1 MADPLNPSEKSP
13 MQRAVE
19 APENERTF
27 GELLK
32 EFKESNV
39 AKESE
44 QTIDKI
50 KGVLEALPDEIE
62 EIATAPLDKVQ
73 EILSTEGVSNED
85 IRDLQDILGNFN
97 EQVQEN
103 NDIDKETKEKIGA
116 LIEAS
121 NRRLEMQIEG
131 FGAKFTRTVSEN
143 FKAATG
149 FLAEKVSGLTM
160 SVAGAIGGD
169 SPLVANLTNFVTGR
183 GKEAIEGTKR
193 FVQERK
199 ERKEAREQRKQE
211 IEASLNL
218 EELQQKQAQRQQE
231 RDEQLQETRT
241 EFISSNEDQTD
252 ILKEVQTDT
261 RLIRDVVVGEVSDVQ
276 VEAPEL
282 ETPTVDV
289 EVPEFETPAVDVEV
303 PEVETPTVEVDA
315 QTDSTEQ
322 LTPRD
327 DGGVAS
333 ESMIQSIST
342 QRETDTQLNEKQI
355 DQQILEAIRN
365 GDIEQVELLQ
375 QQKETIKEQTED
387 QRLREEQKQQTQLEV
402 TKESENRQERLI
414 QAIEGVSG
422 AEGVDVEDDKLNL
435 SNALLGLVGFVTA
448 FISGFATE
456 VKKQLSLVFRP
467 IIRAFKNSKLGKL
480 VSNVFSSIRTFFGN
494 IVAKFKGS
502 KLGSFIDDIFKNIS
516 KSPIGK
522 LFTKIGDTFKK
533 LGKFVK
539 PLFGSADDVAG
550 IAGKFMRVGKV
561 LGSTLGKF
569 FLPITVLLA
578 TIDTV
583 KGFIQGFREGGL
595 VEGVKGALEGLF
607 SSLVGTPLN
616 LLKDLVGWVAGKL
629 GFENVQE
636 RLAAFDFNELYSKF
650 VDAGFAF
657 YGKLGES
664 IIGAFNKLKTF
675 FVDTFT
681 NFDLSETLESI
692 SGVINR
698 LFTAL
703 KDATVGKVKE
713 IGANI
718 PLVGRFFGGG
728 DDSESDIQP
737 QTEAMPRPTFGQ
749 MEDVGT
755 QPQVEVSE
763 ELVKQQNLQRTMQME
778 SQFNESRVM
787 GENAQLEATKKGAT
801 TDVVAPI
808 TSNQNITNSAS
819 SVVVQRDVRNQTI
832 AEF

>member
-13 MQRAVE
+13 IQRAVE

-44 QTIDKI
+44 QTVNKI
-50 KGVLEALPDEIE
+50 KTVLEALPDEIE
-62 EIATAPLDKVQ
+62 DIASAPLDKVQ
-73 EILSTEGVSNED
+73 EILSTEGVTNED

-97 EQVQEN
+97 KQVQEN
-103 NDIDKETKEKIGA
+103 NDIEQETKDKIGA

-183 GKEAIEGTKR
+183 GKEAIEGTKK
-193 FVQERK
+193 FIEERK
-199 ERKEAREQRKQE
+199 EQKEAREQRKQE

-218 EELQQKQAQRQQE
+218 EELQKKQAQRQQE
-231 RDEQLQETRT
+231 RDEQLLETRT

-252 ILKEVQTDT
+252 ILKEVRTDT
-261 RLIRDVVVGEVSDVQ
+261 GLIRDVVVGEV
-276 VEAPEL
+276 
-282 ETPTVDV
+282 
-289 EVPEFETPAVDVEV
+289 
-303 PEVETPTVEVDA
+303 PEVEVESP
-315 QTDSTEQ
+315 Q
-322 LTPRD
+322 
-327 DGGVAS
+327 
-333 ESMIQSIST
+333 MIQSVST
-342 QRETDTQLNEKQI
+342 QTQTDTQLNEKQI

-387 QRLREEQKQQTQLEV
+387 QRLREEQKEQTQLEV

-422 AEGVDVEDDKLNL
+422 AEGVDVEEDKLNL

-456 VKKQLSLVFRP
+456 VRKQLSLVFRP
-467 IIRAFKNSKLGKL
+467 IIRAFKNSRLGKL

-522 LFTKIGDTFKK
+522 LFTKIGNTFKK
-533 LGKFVK
+533 LGKFVS
-539 PLFGSADDVAG
+539 PLFKSADEVAG
-550 IAGKFMRVGKV
+550 IAGKFMRVGKA

-616 LLKDLVGWVAGKL
+616 LLKDLVGFVAGKL

-657 YGKLGES
+657 YGNLGES
-664 IIGAFNKLKTF
+664 ILGTFNKVKTF

-703 KDATVGKVKE
+703 KDATVGKIKE
-713 IGANI
+713 MGANL

-728 DDSESDIQP
+728 EDSESDIQP
-737 QTEAMPRPTFGQ
+737 QTEAMPRPTFSQ
-749 MEDVGT
+749 MADVGT

-763 ELVKQQNLQRTMQME
+763 ELVKQQNLQQTMQME

-787 GENAQLEATKKGAT
+787 GENAQLQAIQKGAT

>member
-13 MQRAVE
+13 IQRAVE

-44 QTIDKI
+44 QTVNKI
-50 KGVLEALPDEIE
+50 KTVLEALPDEIE
-62 EIATAPLDKVQ
+62 DIASAPLDKVQ
-73 EILSTEGVSNED
+73 EILSTEGVTNED

-97 EQVQEN
+97 KQVQEN
-103 NDIDKETKEKIGA
+103 NDIEQETKDKIGA

-183 GKEAIEGTKR
+183 GKEAIEGTKK
-193 FVQERK
+193 FIEERK
-199 ERKEAREQRKQE
+199 EQKEAREQRKQE

-218 EELQQKQAQRQQE
+218 EELQKKQAQRQQE
-231 RDEQLQETRT
+231 RDEQLLETRT

-252 ILKEVQTDT
+252 ILKEVRTDT
-261 RLIRDVVVGEVSDVQ
+261 GLIRDVVVGEV
-276 VEAPEL
+276 
-282 ETPTVDV
+282 
-289 EVPEFETPAVDVEV
+289 
-303 PEVETPTVEVDA
+303 PEVEVESP
-315 QTDSTEQ
+315 Q
-322 LTPRD
+322 
-327 DGGVAS
+327 
-333 ESMIQSIST
+333 MIQSVST
-342 QRETDTQLNEKQI
+342 QTQTDTQLNEKQI

-387 QRLREEQKQQTQLEV
+387 QRLREEQKEQTQLEV

-422 AEGVDVEDDKLNL
+422 AEGVDVEEDKLNL

-456 VKKQLSLVFRP
+456 VRKQLSLVFRP
-467 IIRAFKNSKLGKL
+467 IIRAFKNSRLGKL

-522 LFTKIGDTFKK
+522 LFTKIGNTFKK
-533 LGKFVK
+533 LGKFVS
-539 PLFGSADDVAG
+539 PLFKSADEVAG
-550 IAGKFMRVGKV
+550 IAGKFMRVGKA

-616 LLKDLVGWVAGKL
+616 LLKDLVGFVAGKL

-657 YGKLGES
+657 YGNLGES
-664 IIGAFNKLKTF
+664 ILGAFNKVKTF

-703 KDATVGKVKE
+703 KDATVGKIKE
-713 IGANI
+713 MGANL

-728 DDSESDIQP
+728 EDSESDIQP
-737 QTEAMPRPTFGQ
+737 QTEAMPRPTFSQ
-749 MEDVGT
+749 MADVGT

-763 ELVKQQNLQRTMQME
+763 ELVKQQNLQQTMQME

-787 GENAQLEATKKGAT
+787 GENAQLQAIQKGAT